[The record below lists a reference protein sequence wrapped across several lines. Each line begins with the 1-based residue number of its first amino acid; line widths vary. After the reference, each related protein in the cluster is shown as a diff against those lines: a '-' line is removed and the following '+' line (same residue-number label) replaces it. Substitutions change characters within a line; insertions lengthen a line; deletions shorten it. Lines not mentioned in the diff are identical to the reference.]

1 MLCIMLIDQ
10 TRKSFQNWKRKVTK
24 RDRHYQSH
32 KNIEKAKENLDLD
45 AVVNGRSQKAYQ
57 EFEA

>member
-1 MLCIMLIDQ
+1 MLIDQ
-10 TRKSFQNWKRKVTK
+10 TRKSLQNWKRKVTK

-32 KNIEKAKENLDLD
+32 KNIEKAKENVDLD
-45 AVVNGRSQKAYQ
+45 AVVNGCAQKAYQ